1 MVGNYPMNSICVY
14 CGSSDKTSAIYA
26 DAAYELGTELA
37 GQGIQLVYGAGATGL
52 MGAVANGAL
61 EKGGEVIGVIP
72 EIFNTPTL
80 AHNGLTHL
88 EVLPDMHQRKARMAE
103 LSDAFIA
110 LPGGFGTME
119 ELFEMLT
126 WAQIGLH
133 QKPIGLLNVQN
144 YFDPLLEMIG
154 NAKQEGFIYSEH
166 QALLT
171 SAEDPRILLEALVKH
186 EPPSGL
192 DRWLTRDK

>member
-1 MVGNYPMNSICVY
+1 MEKTMNSICVY
-14 CGSSDKTSAIYA
+14 CGSSGKIDPRYIN
-26 DAAYELGTELA
+26 AAYEMGAVLA
-37 GQGIQLVYGAGATGL
+37 ARGINLVYGAGSTGL

-61 EKGGEVIGVIP
+61 ENSGDVVGVIP

-80 AHNGLTHL
+80 AHKNLTRL
-88 EVLPDMHQRKARMAE
+88 EIVPDMHVRKARMAE

-119 ELFEMLT
+119 ELFEILT

-133 QKPIGLLNVQN
+133 QKPVGILNVCG

-154 NAKQEGFIYSEH
+154 KAKQEGFIYREH
-166 QALLT
+166 QALLSST
-171 SAEDPRILLEALVKH
+171 DEPRSLLDALLKH
-186 EPPSGL
+186 EPPAGL
-192 DRWLTRDK
+192 ERWLTRDD

>member
-1 MVGNYPMNSICVY
+1 MADNNPMNSICVY
-14 CGSSDKTSAIYA
+14 CGSSDKTGANYLN
-26 DAAYELGTELA
+26 AAYELGAELA
-37 GQGIQLVYGAGATGL
+37 VQGIQLVYGAGSTGL

-80 AHNGLTHL
+80 AHNGLTQL

-133 QKPIGLLNVQN
+133 HKPIGILNFQN
-144 YFDPLLEMIG
+144 YFNPLLEMIG
-154 NAKQEGFIYSEH
+154 KAKQEGFIYTEH

-171 SAEDPRILLEALVKH
+171 SAEDPQTLVKALMNH
-186 EPPSGL
+186 EPPPGL
-192 DRWLTRDK
+192 ERWLTRDR

>member
-1 MVGNYPMNSICVY
+1 MKSICVY
-14 CGSSDKTSAIYA
+14 CGSSDKIGAQYIDVAYA
-26 DAAYELGTELA
+26 LGAELA
-37 GQGIQLVYGAGATGL
+37 AQGIHLVYGAGSTGL
-52 MGAVANGAL
+52 MGAVANGVL

-72 EIFNTPTL
+72 EIFNTPSL

-103 LSDAFIA
+103 LSEGFIA

-133 QKPIGLLNVQN
+133 QKPIGILNFQQ
-144 YFDPLLEMIG
+144 YFNPLLEMIAK
-154 NAKQEGFIYSEH
+154 AKQEGFIYSEH

-171 SAEDPRILLEALVKH
+171 FAEDPHALVEALMNHK
-186 EPPSGL
+186 PPPGL
-192 DRWLTRDK
+192 ERWLTRDG